1 MGSYEAFASTSL
13 EVPEQSLISIVP
25 DEFEAMIRA
34 LDSINASLYGYA
46 RYVSYNDTDYLIDD
60 IEEERLEEIE
70 RSLSNYLSRIDL
82 AYNRMTAAVKE
93 KTGVVVWL
101 EHVYGDSQLE
111 QLIPDGYFFCTHM
124 KLDKKLV
131 ELDTKIHTYV
141 SEG

>member
-13 EVPEQSLISIVP
+13 EVPEQSIISIVP
-25 DEFEAMIRA
+25 DEFEAMMRA
-34 LDSINASLYGYA
+34 LESLNASLYGYS
-46 RYVSYNDTDYLIDD
+46 RYVTYDDIDYMIDD
-60 IEEERLEEIE
+60 IEEERLEGIE
-70 RSLSNYLSRIDL
+70 QSLPNYLSRIDL

-124 KLDKKLV
+124 ELDKKLV
-131 ELDTKIHTYV
+131 KLETKIHTYV